1 MSVQR
6 LCQSFTIV
14 TLVIEMECTQ
24 KQQTM
29 VRGEIPTPIRIRRTA
44 LPKETEVYD
53 RESAEFRRH
62 LASEEALR
70 QLEHRKSSSMA
81 AAYRMSLIR

>member
-6 LCQSFTIV
+6 LCHFFALIP
-14 TLVIEMECTQ
+14 LVIEMECTQ
-24 KQQTM
+24 KQQSM
-29 VRGEIPTPIRIRRTA
+29 VRVEIPTPVKNETA
-44 LPKETEVYD
+44 TLSRQTDIYD

-70 QLEHRKSSSMA
+70 LLEHRKSFSIA
-81 AAYRMSLIR
+81 AAYRMSFIR